1 MTDIRSLKSKLS
13 SVTESENQEVLSL
26 EMMLVDSNAFAME
39 EEDKD
44 A

>member
-13 SVTESENQEVLSL
+13 SVTESENQEVLLL